1 MKNYSLSL
9 FIGFFIVFSF
19 SFNSVSAQKITKA
32 KKLKLQSNGLVY
44 SRKDQSPF
52 TGIAEF
58 DFSAMIGL
66 LPENYMFNYY
76 LVLGE
81 KLDVIYNV
89 RGELSFKDGK
99 LNGLTVF
106 WRNKTNLLSEV
117 NFKNGELD
125 GVCNV
130 FYKNG
135 SKAFKGSYKNGK
147 KEGLHIIWDVNGNWT
162 SILNYN
168 ADKEIFIKKS
178 DLSQEIM
185 NMLTPKTAIN
195 TYRSDQVFYKN
206 TSILVSGIHQDYAK
220 NGKLIS
226 ESNYTN
232 GQRDGLLKEWYSNG
246 NQKFEGSYT
255 NGKREGLHIIWDEDG
270 NWTSIRN
277 YNAGK
282 ETFIKKADLSQKI
295 MNMLTPKTAINTYRS
310 DQVFYKNTSILV
322 SGIHQD
328 YAKNG
333 KLISESNYTNGQR
346 DGLLKEW
353 YSNGNQK
360 FEGSYTNGKREG
372 LHIFWDVNGNWTSI
386 RNYNAGKE
394 TFIKKEDLS
403 QELLDEMNI
412 PLEVKFGDLIESG
425 NIFYYR
431 KFSSI
436 VFSGEVKEFYPN
448 GEIKYVYNFLNGNLV
463 LIKWFFANGILA
475 ELANYEKGEFKIFH
489 ENGELR
495 YDSENCVSNH
505 DYYNENYAYQIY
517 INSIAN
523 GWHKEYYENGQ
534 LFKQFRIKDS
544 KIDSLYREWYSN
556 GNQKF
561 ESNYING
568 IKYGPYKE
576 WHSNGNQK
584 LKCNYI
590 NGRKEG
596 DFREWYNNG
605 ILRIQANYVNGEI
618 DGLYKHWDSDGKNLT
633 VYKYHSGARE

>member
-147 KEGLHIIWDVNGNWT
+147 KEGLHIIWYVNGNWT

-206 TSILVSGIHQDYAK
+206 TSILVSGIHQA
-220 NGKLIS
+220 
-226 ESNYTN
+226 
-232 GQRDGLLKEWYSNG
+232 
-246 NQKFEGSYT
+246 
-255 NGKREGLHIIWDEDG
+255 H
-270 NWTSIRN
+270 
-277 YNAGK
+277 
-282 ETFIKKADLSQKI
+282 
-295 MNMLTPKTAINTYRS
+295 
-310 DQVFYKNTSILV
+310 
-322 SGIHQD
+322 
-328 YAKNG
+328 AKNG

>member
-1 MKNYSLSL
+1 
-9 FIGFFIVFSF
+9 
-19 SFNSVSAQKITKA
+19 
-32 KKLKLQSNGLVY
+32 
-44 SRKDQSPF
+44 
-52 TGIAEF
+52 
-58 DFSAMIGL
+58 
-66 LPENYMFNYY
+66 
-76 LVLGE
+76 
-81 KLDVIYNV
+81 
-89 RGELSFKDGK
+89 
-99 LNGLTVF
+99 
-106 WRNKTNLLSEV
+106 
-117 NFKNGELD
+117 
-125 GVCNV
+125 
-130 FYKNG
+130 
-135 SKAFKGSYKNGK
+135 
-147 KEGLHIIWDVNGNWT
+147 
-162 SILNYN
+162 
-168 ADKEIFIKKS
+168 
-178 DLSQEIM
+178 
-185 NMLTPKTAIN
+185 MLTPKTAIN
-195 TYRSDQVFYKN
+195 TYSSDRVFYKN

-232 GQRDGLLKEWYSNG
+232 GQRDGLK
-246 NQKFEGSYT
+246 
-255 NGKREGLHIIWDEDG
+255 IDWDGQTGEIRQ
-270 NWTSIRN
+270 IRN
-277 YNAGK
+277 YDADK
-282 ETFIKKADLSQKI
+282 EI
-295 MNMLTPKTAINTYRS
+295 
-310 DQVFYKNTSILV
+310 
-322 SGIHQD
+322 
-328 YAKNG
+328 
-333 KLISESNYTNGQR
+333 
-346 DGLLKEW
+346 
-353 YSNGNQK
+353 
-360 FEGSYTNGKREG
+360 
-372 LHIFWDVNGNWTSI
+372 
-386 RNYNAGKE
+386 
-394 TFIKKEDLS
+394 FIKKEDLS
-403 QELLDEMNI
+403 QELLNELNI

-448 GEIKYVYNFLNGNLV
+448 GEIEYVYNFLNGNLV

-495 YDSENCVSNH
+495 YDSENRVSNY
-505 DYYNENYAYQIY
+505 DYYFYNENYAYQIY

-534 LFKQFRIKDS
+534 LFKQFRIKGS
-544 KIDSLYREWYSN
+544 KKDSLYREWYSN

-633 VYKYHSGARE
+633 VYKYHSGERE